1 MNLNPIY
8 LRQEELH
15 VEVPPIISVVGV
27 GGIGSWVAIIGAML
41 GVEEIHLF
49 DSDSLEIHNLN
60 RLPYTEEDVGKPK
73 TLVCKE
79 FINRIR
85 PDTLVF
91 THPAIDEFSLDS
103 LRGFVFICTD
113 TVRSQDMVRK
123 YCVEEDLPFL
133 HLGYDGRHF
142 TLEGMKELSVWEIEG
157 TQDGYRVVP
166 SYVITPLFVTLLAY
180 LSIDLGLTPEEIYIS
195 DSLREVFWK
204 LLVK

>member
-1 MNLNPIY
+1 MNPIY
-8 LRQEELH
+8 LRQRELH
-15 VEVPPIISVVGV
+15 VHVPPIISVVGV

-142 TLEGMKELSVWEIEG
+142 TLEGMKELSVWGIEG

-180 LSIDLGLTPEEIYIS
+180 LSIDLGFTPEEIYIS
-195 DSLREVFWK
+195 ESLREVFFK
-204 LLVK
+204 LLVSK

>member
-1 MNLNPIY
+1 MDPIY
-8 LRQEELH
+8 LRQEELQ
-15 VEVPPIISVVGV
+15 VEVPPVISVVGV
-27 GGIGSWVAIIGAML
+27 GGVGSWVAIIGAML

-123 YCVEEDLPFL
+123 YCVEEELPFL

-142 TLEGMKELSVWEIEG
+142 TLEGKKELTVWGIEG
-157 TQDGYRVVP
+157 VQDGYRIVP
-166 SYVITPLFVTLLAY
+166 SYVITPVFVALLAY
-180 LSIDLGLTPEEIYIS
+180 LTIDLSLSPDKVYIS
-195 DSLREVFWK
+195 KDLGEVLSL
-204 LLVK
+204 LALGG

>member
-1 MNLNPIY
+1 MNPIY
-8 LRQEELH
+8 LRQRELH
-15 VEVPPIISVVGV
+15 VHVPPIISVVGV

-142 TLEGMKELSVWEIEG
+142 TLEGMKELSVWGIEG
-157 TQDGYRVVP
+157 TQDGYRIVP

-180 LSIDLGLTPEEIYIS
+180 LSIDLGFTPEEIYIS
-195 DSLREVFWK
+195 ESLREVFFK
-204 LLVK
+204 LLVSK